1 MKDRATVSGAHSCL
15 SQSEEHLDLVVLLQA
30 LCGFHGGPD
39 EAASSQ
45 NSCACHGNVPNSD
58 LPAELKLCA
67 ADAGRLSAICEGAVA
82 ASGFFT

>member
-1 MKDRATVSGAHSCL
+1 MQVDGFSTCRASWLHGSAAMKDRATVSGAHSCL

-45 NSCACHGNVPNSD
+45 
-58 LPAELKLCA
+58 KILCMSRERA
-67 ADAGRLSAICEGAVA
+67 QQ
-82 ASGFFT
+82 